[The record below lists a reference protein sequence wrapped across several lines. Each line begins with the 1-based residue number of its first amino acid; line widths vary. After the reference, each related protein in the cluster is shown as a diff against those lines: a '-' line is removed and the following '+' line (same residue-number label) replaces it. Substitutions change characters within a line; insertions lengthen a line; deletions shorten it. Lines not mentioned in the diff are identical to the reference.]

1 MNNNRAMFK
10 KRKPQKNAIIF
21 LLVTALALA
30 SVGILLAIINRNNQ
44 NAPTNAPISS
54 NIDVVS
60 DLPSSEPSSE
70 VVSEAPPQPQTVKIL
85 GVGDN
90 LIHSGIYQQANRRST
105 TGGYDFAFAYE
116 QIADIIAGADIASL
130 NQETVLSSEHK
141 PATYPMF
148 NSPQEL
154 GDEMLKIGFDVFNQ
168 ATNHSIDKGESG
180 LLSTLAYWKSKP
192 NATVVGAYENKTD
205 YENIRTIKKGDIT
218 FSFLGMTELT
228 NGLNLPE
235 NGEAVLM
242 RTQDRDEIKRK
253 LEAAKAISDV
263 VVVNV
268 HWGVEYTHTPNSN
281 QTDLAKFMVEN
292 GADIIFGHHPHVI
305 QPVEY
310 ITRADGTRGIV
321 CYSLGNFISAQ
332 NKAPRMLGGML
343 DVAVTKDMETG
354 ITTITDATFLP
365 VVTQYERNFSNIRTY
380 PFSKYTKELADAHGV
395 KENSPEFSYDYL
407 TQTIESVIDPQFLK

>member
-1 MNNNRAMFK
+1 MLNK
-10 KRKPQKNAIIF
+10 KTFVRRKQQKAVVIF
-21 LLVTALALA
+21 LIVATLALL
-30 SVGILLAIINRNNQ
+30 SVGLLIHTIVTGSNSPV
-44 NAPTNAPISS
+44 NATISS
-54 NIDVVS
+54 DLSVVS
-60 DLPSSEPSSE
+60 DTPSSTPSSE
-70 VVSEAPPQPQTVKIL
+70 VVSEAPEPPQTVNIL

-116 QIADIIAGADIASL
+116 QVADIIAGADIASL
-130 NQETVLSSEHK
+130 NQETVLSSKHE

-168 ATNHSIDKGESG
+168 ATNHTIDKGESG
-180 LLSTLAYWKSKP
+180 ILSTLEYWKAKSD
-192 NATVVGAYENKTD
+192 ATVVGVYENKAD
-205 YENIRTIKKGDIT
+205 YDNIRTLQKGDIT

-228 NGLNLPE
+228 NGLNLPAGSE
-235 NGEAVLM
+235 VVLM
-242 RTQDRDEIKRK
+242 RTSDREEIKRK
-253 LEAAKAISDV
+253 LAAAKEISDV

-268 HWGVEYTHTPNSN
+268 HWGVEYTHTPNAN
-281 QTDLAKFMVEN
+281 QTSLAKFMIEN

-332 NKAPRMLGGML
+332 DKAPRVLGGML
-343 DVAVTKDMETG
+343 DVSVTKDMQTG
-354 ITTITDATFLP
+354 VTTISDAEFLP
-365 VVTQYERNFSNIRTY
+365 VVTQYEGNFGNIRTY

-395 KENSPEFSYDYL
+395 KVKSPEFSYDYL
-407 TQTIESVIDPQFLK
+407 KNTIATVIAPEFLK